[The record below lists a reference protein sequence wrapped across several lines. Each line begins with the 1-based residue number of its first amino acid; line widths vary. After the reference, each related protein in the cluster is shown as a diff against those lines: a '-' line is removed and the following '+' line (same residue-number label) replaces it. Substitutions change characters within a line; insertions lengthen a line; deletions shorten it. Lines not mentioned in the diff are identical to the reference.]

1 MGSRHYHFPVRW
13 GLTVAITSA
22 SLMIPSSTFGAEW
35 GVGVGAAS
43 TQKPYKDMSRDTT
56 PVPLLYFENDYLHFF
71 GTEGE
76 IKLPALRFG
85 ETQRVNFGLIGRYEG
100 SGYDADDASVLDG
113 MTKRKSGFWG
123 GAKAEWQ
130 SSWVNIS
137 ADWTHDLSGNSKGQR
152 VNIGAKR
159 TWLLGDF
166 ALTPRV
172 VATWHDKKYVDYYY
186 GVRADEVRDWRQAWQ
201 GSSSFSAEFGLRSVY
216 QFSSHHSLMLDLEAT
231 RLSSEVKDSP
241 LVDRSTEDRIFL
253 GYLYRF

>member
-1 MGSRHYHFPVRW
+1 MGSRHSHFPARW
-13 GLTVAITSA
+13 GVAAATISA
-22 SLMIPSSTFGAEW
+22 SLLISSSTFGAEW
-35 GVGVGAAS
+35 GAGVGAAS
-43 TQKPYKDMSRDTT
+43 TQKPYKDMSRDTA

-76 IKLPALRFG
+76 IKLPSFRFS
-85 ETQRVNFGLIGRYEG
+85 ETQRVNFGLIGRYDG
-100 SGYDADDASVLDG
+100 SGYEADDASILDG
-113 MTKRKSGFWG
+113 MAKRKSGFWG
-123 GAKAEWQ
+123 GAKAQWQ

-152 VNIGAKR
+152 VSLGAQR
-159 TWLLGDF
+159 SWLLGDF
-166 ALTPRV
+166 SLTPRV

-201 GSSSFSAEFGLRSVY
+201 GASSFSAEFGLRSVY
-216 QFSSHHSLMLDLEAT
+216 QFSAHHSLMLDIEAT
-231 RLSSEVKDSP
+231 RLSSEVKESP